1 MQRLI
6 KCFVLAIAVLFL
18 VPNILTSSTAD
29 EFKIDFFSAPDHI
42 RIFLFLDRPVEWS
55 IVKSKDPKRLLIDI
69 NNVAKTPLIRKIS
82 VQDRIVREIRVFKVN
97 TEKVRLRISLFKPAK
112 LEIQNLKT
120 LSKGHSRISIHIS
133 RPDLV
138 EKERKK
144 RQRFKKL
151 HEKGFKIVVID
162 PGHGGI
168 DTGAI
173 GYNGTREKDV
183 VLEISKELQ
192 TILNEKKEFKAA
204 LTRSQDYFLYL
215 KERIDIAREY
225 GADFFI
231 SVHSDATTNKDTKGT
246 SIYCLSLKGAS
257 NKGAKLL
264 AEKENLSDYIGGV
277 SIEQE
282 NNDLR
287 SILLDLVQ
295 TKTINDSLRFAG
307 LALKE
312 LSKVNKIKYNTP
324 HQAAFVVLQSPDIP
338 SVLVE
343 TAYLSNP
350 DEERLLNNK
359 RFQHD
364 IANSLSKTIIQY
376 LSLDSL

>member
-1 MQRLI
+1 MQRVI
-6 KCFVLAIAVLFL
+6 KYIFPAIAVLFL
-18 VPNILTSSTAD
+18 VPNILTSSTAN
-29 EFKIDFFSAPDHI
+29 EFEIDVFSAPDHT
-42 RIFLFLDRPVEWS
+42 RIVLFIDSPVEWNM
-55 IVKSKDPKRLLIDI
+55 VASKDPKRLLLDI
-69 NNVAKTPLIRKIS
+69 NNVDSPPLKRKMRI
-82 VQDRIVREIRVFKVN
+82 QDRIVRDLTFYKVN

-112 LEIQNLKT
+112 CEVLNLKT
-120 LSKGHSRISIHIS
+120 LSKLRSRISINIT

-144 RQRFKKL
+144 RQRFKEL

-168 DTGAI
+168 DPGAI
-173 GYNGTREKDV
+173 GHSGTREKDV

-192 TILNEKKEFKAA
+192 AVLNEKKGFKAA

-215 KERIDIAREY
+215 KERVEIAREY
-225 GADFFI
+225 GADLFI
-231 SVHSDATTNKDTKGT
+231 SLHSDSTTNKDKRGT

-264 AEKENLSDYIGGV
+264 AEKENLSDFIGEV
-277 SIEQE
+277 SIGQE
-282 NNDLR
+282 NDDLR

-312 LSKVNKIKYNTP
+312 LSKVNTIKYNTP

-350 DEERLLNNK
+350 EEERLLNNK

-364 IANSLSKTIIQY
+364 IARSLSKTIIEY

>member
-6 KCFVLAIAVLFL
+6 KCIFLAIAVLFL
-18 VPNILTSSTAD
+18 VPNILTSSTGD
-29 EFKIDFFSAPDHI
+29 EFKIDLFSAPDHT
-42 RIFLFLDRPVEWS
+42 RIVLFIDSPVEWNT
-55 IVKSKDPKRLLIDI
+55 VKSKDPKRLLVDI
-69 NNVAKTPLIRKIS
+69 NNVDRIPQTRKIRI
-82 VQDRIVREIRVFKVN
+82 QDRIVRDITFYKVN

-112 LEIQNLKT
+112 LEILNLKT
-120 LSKGHSRISIHIS
+120 LSKLHSRISINIT

-144 RQRFKKL
+144 RQRFKEL
-151 HEKGFKIVVID
+151 HEKGCKIVVID

-168 DTGAI
+168 DPGAI
-173 GYNGTREKDV
+173 GHSGTREKDV

-192 TILNEKKEFKAA
+192 AVLNEKKGFKAA

-215 KERIDIAREY
+215 KERVEIAREY
-225 GADFFI
+225 GADLFI
-231 SVHSDATTNKDTKGT
+231 SVHSDSTINKDTKGT
-246 SIYCLSLKGAS
+246 SVYCLSLKGAS

-264 AEKENLSDYIGGV
+264 AEKENLSDFIGEV

-282 NNDLR
+282 NDDLR

-364 IANSLSKTIIQY
+364 IANSLSKTIIEY